1 MSDNINII
9 EIIKNIPNNLELTG
23 SMLIVALVGILIVLV
38 ELGILA
44 VLIQGISK
52 IVRALEGAVSKKSA
66 APAARHHIEVFS
78 TEAFF
83 ICFDPDVR
91 LHHCRSHNAVE
102 LVFFKHSA
110 HKAERTVGRF
120 AFKRFVKSLVYRYG
134 IYFFCHL
141 RTSPFGIRR
150 SAQRLQHMLCGRR
163 AVCLLFQR
171 IRF

>member
-66 APAARHHIEVFS
+66 VPAAAAPAPVAAPAAPSAGVQLVGVDEPTAAVIMAIVSNESGIPLNRLSFKSIKI
-78 TEAFF
+78 TE
-83 ICFDPDVR
+83 D
-91 LHHCRSHNAVE
+91 
-102 LVFFKHSA
+102 K
-110 HKAERTVGRF
+110 
-120 AFKRFVKSLVYRYG
+120 
-134 IYFFCHL
+134 
-141 RTSPFGIRR
+141 
-150 SAQRLQHMLCGRR
+150 
-163 AVCLLFQR
+163 
-171 IRF
+171 

>member
-66 APAARHHIEVFS
+66 VPAAEAPAPAAAPVAAPAAPSAGVQLVGVDEPTAAVVMAIVSNESGIPLNRLSFKSIKI
-78 TEAFF
+78 TE
-83 ICFDPDVR
+83 D
-91 LHHCRSHNAVE
+91 
-102 LVFFKHSA
+102 K
-110 HKAERTVGRF
+110 
-120 AFKRFVKSLVYRYG
+120 
-134 IYFFCHL
+134 
-141 RTSPFGIRR
+141 
-150 SAQRLQHMLCGRR
+150 
-163 AVCLLFQR
+163 
-171 IRF
+171 

>member
-66 APAARHHIEVFS
+66 APSLLPQHRAQAFS
-78 TEAFF
+78 
-83 ICFDPDVR
+83 
-91 LHHCRSHNAVE
+91 L
-102 LVFFKHSA
+102 SA
-110 HKAERTVGRF
+110 
-120 AFKRFVKSLVYRYG
+120 L
-134 IYFFCHL
+134 
-141 RTSPFGIRR
+141 TSPPQR
-150 SAQRLQHMLCGRR
+150 S
-163 AVCLLFQR
+163 
-171 IRF
+171 